1 MPMATDEEFS
11 CTQFTH
17 TYWTI
22 WKFTALRSGPPLY
35 YSLGSAKGWMMGWF
49 RPLDSNSASPYEM
62 NREWFGSS
70 NFKLILST
78 RKITQTFEEMVFSCE
93 WSNFRQMHIVCQM
106 FTLRFPRFVMG
117 SKITVYLQI
126 DDDWSNYQ
134 LAINPSDLF
143 WL

>member
-1 MPMATDEEFS
+1 MYTV
-11 CTQFTH
+11 H
-17 TYWTI
+17 TYILNNLEIYSPQVRTTSLLLTRVGNGMDDGLI
-22 WKFTALRSGPPLY
+22 STTRFKFSFSLRNEQRVVWQL
-35 YSLGSAKGWMMGWF
+35 
-49 RPLDSNSASPYEM
+49 
-62 NREWFGSS
+62 
-70 NFKLILST
+70 KLQTHFINK
-78 RKITQTFEEMVFSCE
+78 KITQTFEELVFSCE
-93 WSNFRQMHIVCQM
+93 WSNSRQMHIVCQM